1 MLQLC
6 QKGVDMNLI
15 SKTSDLSKIKA
26 STLIKFC
33 AQDGPKNDPSL
44 KILDKCIGG
53 AIRKIF
59 EWSEFEGKLNQTSVL
74 YPASSILVDKIILV
88 GLGEREKINDD
99 SYRQAAGTISR
110 LLPVK
115 KSKSL
120 AFFFDLHDDSSTAQ
134 AVAEGFLLG
143 RFDMTDYKSNDKK
156 NSNMNESVC
165 FYSANKAGTSAIE
178 KGMKRGQIIAN
189 SVISARRLAFHPGN
203 VITPITFAEEAKSI
217 SRKNRLKIR
226 VLDEK
231 QIKKEKMNAL
241 LAVAQGSDRPPR
253 FVMLEYRKGKADQK
267 PVVLIGKGI
276 TFDSGGISL
285 KPPLDMDE
293 MKGDMTGGAIV
304 LATMMAISQLKIPL
318 NVVGIIPLAENMPS
332 GKALHPGDIIKSRKG
347 KTIEIINTD
356 AEGRLILA
364 DALDFANKYKP
375 QAVIDIATLT
385 GAALYVLGY
394 AAAPILGNNKQL
406 MDAIRAA
413 SEKSAEKVWEMPL
426 WDEYRELVK
435 SSIADLKNSGG
446 KSAGTITAA
455 AFLENFIGNWPWAHI
470 DIAYVDLEKNGKPYI
485 PKGASGFGVRLLIE
499 LLSNWKE
506 IRK

>member
-1 MLQLC
+1 
-6 QKGVDMNLI
+6 MNFT
-15 SKTSDLSKIKA
+15 SKASDLSRIKA

-33 AQDGPKNDPSL
+33 AQEGLKNDPSL
-44 KILDKCIGG
+44 KKLDKFIGG

-59 EWSEFEGKLNQTSVL
+59 EWGEFEGKLNQISVL
-74 YPASSILVDKIILV
+74 YATSSLLVDRIILV
-88 GLGEREKINDD
+88 GLGEREKINED

-120 AFFFDLHDDSSTAQ
+120 AFFFDLHDDSITAQ

-143 RFDMTDYKSNDKK
+143 RFDMTDYKSIDKK
-156 NSNMNESVC
+156 NNNLNETAYFC
-165 FYSANKAGTSAIE
+165 CANKAGINAIDR
-178 KGMKRGQIIAN
+178 GMKRGQIIAN
-189 SVISARRLAFHPGN
+189 SAILARRLAFHPGN
-203 VITPITFAEEAKSI
+203 IITPTTFAEEAKSI
-217 SRKNRLKIR
+217 ARKNRLKIQ
-226 VLDEK
+226 VLNEK

-253 FVMLEYRKGKADQK
+253 FIMLEYRQGKTGRK
-267 PVVLIGKGI
+267 PIVLVGKGI
-276 TFDSGGISL
+276 TFDSGGISI
-285 KPPLDMDE
+285 KPAPDMDE
-293 MKGDMTGGAIV
+293 MKGDMSGGAIV

-318 NVVGIIPLAENMPS
+318 NIVGLIPLAENMPS
-332 GKALHPGDIIKSRKG
+332 GKALRPGDIIKSRKG
-347 KTIEIINTD
+347 KTIEVLNTD

-385 GAALYVLGY
+385 GTALYVLGY
-394 AAAPILGNNKQL
+394 AAAPILGNNRQL

-413 SEKSAEKVWEMPL
+413 SDKSAERVWEMPL

-435 SSIADLKNSGG
+435 SSIADIKNTGG

-455 AFLENFIGNWPWAHI
+455 AFLENFIGSWPWAHI
-470 DIAYVDLEKNGKPYI
+470 DIAYVDLEKNGRPYI
-485 PKGASGFGVRLLIE
+485 PKGATGIGVRLLIE

-506 IRK
+506 IKK